1 MGEAKATRKAEKE
14 AKRARSDPSERSSKP
29 KKKRKLPGQPKK
41 PMTAYFQW
49 LNAEGRDDI
58 KKEHPGMTI
67 TEAAKAAGE
76 KWKNL
81 DEEVKK
87 KYLDRHKEM
96 KERYEEE
103 YRVWFKD
110 GGKELIK
117 AAKKK
122 WNKGRSSK
130 DFKRRA
136 FNKDQE
142 STLRVTSKEFIE
154 DSGDSEDTI

>member
-1 MGEAKATRKAEKE
+1 M
-14 AKRARSDPSERSSKP
+14 S
-29 KKKRKLPGQPKK
+29 
-41 PMTAYFQW
+41 
-49 LNAEGRDDI
+49 
-58 KKEHPGMTI
+58 I
-67 TEAAKAAGE
+67 TEVAKAAGE

-87 KYLDRHKEM
+87 KYLDRHEEM
-96 KERYEEE
+96 KKRYEEE

-117 AAKKK
+117 AAKKN

-130 DFKRRA
+130 GSKRRA